1 MRRLSIAIIAAAST
15 VALTQTAT
23 AADVPP
29 LYNWTGPYIGIAA
42 GYAWGHSNQT
52 DPGIPPC
59 DFFRTCPGGNASLL
73 GNGGAGGAG
82 GTGGNGGN
90 GGGLIFGNGGAGGAG
105 GAGGN
110 GGLLFGGGG
119 AGGVGGDGSYT
130 VRGGLIGGTLGYNR
144 QAGSWVFGLEADYSS
159 ADIEG
164 SSNTCG
170 AISPVP
176 HVCGTRVESLGTLRG
191 RIGYAAGASGNWLPY
206 VTGGLA
212 VGELKAWDSLFPA
225 SATDLRAGWTI
236 GGGLEVGMTQH
247 WTAKVEYLYTDLGS
261 GQVFDVVPGVPE
273 TVSFTANV
281 VRAGINYRFY

>member
-1 MRRLSIAIIAAAST
+1 
-15 VALTQTAT
+15 
-23 AADVPP
+23 
-29 LYNWTGPYIGIAA
+29 
-42 GYAWGHSNQT
+42 NQT

-90 GGGLIFGNGGAGGAG
+90 GGGLIFGNGGAGGAGGAGGNGGLLFGGGGAGGAGGNGGVIFGNGGAGGAG

-170 AISPVP
+170 ATSPVP

-191 RIGYAAGASGNWLPY
+191 RIGYAAGACGNWLPY

-212 VGELKAWDSLFPA
+212 VGELKAWDSL
-225 SATDLRAGWTI
+225 
-236 GGGLEVGMTQH
+236 
-247 WTAKVEYLYTDLGS
+247 
-261 GQVFDVVPGVPE
+261 
-273 TVSFTANV
+273 
-281 VRAGINYRFY
+281 